1 MRLFSALAHRPFALL
16 WSGRLIS
23 SLGDGLYLVALA
35 WWVLQATGS
44 AAANGLILICATM
57 PLLLLL
63 LVGGVVSDRVSRRG
77 LLVVSDMVRG
87 VVVCLIAFLGWRHL
101 LAFWELALLSVIFG
115 AVRAFFFP
123 AYTSILPQITPRE
136 MLPSANSLA
145 SLSVEATG
153 ILGPALGG
161 VLVAAGS
168 TPLAFALDGVSFFVS
183 AGCILAIPAS
193 LVAQPSARPSGTA
206 PASADVATRQ
216 PGALHDL
223 REGLSTVLRSPWLW
237 VTIAVAGISNITLS
251 GPLEAAL
258 PLLVRQGM
266 GAGVGVYALLN
277 ALFAVGS
284 AMAAIGLG
292 QAVKLRR
299 RGMLLYRAWIVA
311 AGALLVMGLPVTV
324 AGVGL
329 AIFICGAGIAV
340 VNLVWANTLQELVAL
355 ERLGRVASVDAL
367 GSYAL
372 LPVGYGLAGLAA
384 DHLGASAVF
393 VAGGAASV
401 FLIGL
406 GLLHPSVRGLD

>member
-1 MRLFSALAHRPFALL
+1 VRLFSALAHRPFALL
-16 WSGRLIS
+16 WAARLIS

-35 WWVLQATGS
+35 WWVLQTTGS

-63 LVGGVVSDRVSRRG
+63 LVGGVVSDRISRRG

-87 VVVCLIAFLGWRHL
+87 GVVCLIAFLGWRHL

-115 AVRAFFFP
+115 AVRAFFYP
-123 AYTSILPQITPRE
+123 AYTSMLPQITPRE

-161 VLVAAGS
+161 LLVAAGS
-168 TPLAFALDGVSFFVS
+168 TPLAFALDGVSFFIS

-206 PASADVATRQ
+206 PAGADATTRQ

-258 PLLVRQGM
+258 PLLVQRGL
-266 GAGVGVYALLN
+266 GASVGIYALLN

-284 AMAAIGLG
+284 AVAAIGLG

-299 RGMLLYRAWIVA
+299 RGMLLYRAWLVA

-340 VNLVWANTLQELVAL
+340 VNLVWANTLQELVAP

-372 LPVGYGLAGLAA
+372 LPIGYGLAGLAA
-384 DHLGASAVF
+384 DHLGASVVF